1 MKTSIRIDPYSFPLI
16 IVAAFVMGLIL
27 AFMLG
32 FRPQHGS
39 SHGRERPA
47 LEAAPALVQT
57 VQEGIFYDL

>member
-1 MKTSIRIDPYSFPLI
+1 MKTNIRIDPYNFPLI
-16 IVAAFVMGLIL
+16 IVAAFVIGLIL

-47 LEAAPALVQT
+47 LETAPLLVRIIPENT
-57 VQEGIFYDL
+57 FNDL